1 MARIPYVI
9 PEKVSSPDVKQ
20 TFAQL
25 PTMLN
30 LFKMMAHAET
40 TFRPMVRLG
49 SAILARQKLS
59 AKLRELAI
67 LRVANLSKS
76 RYEWVQ
82 HVSLAMLMGVTRVQV
97 DAIEKGEIHASCFD
111 ETERLVLDFTTEVVG
126 DVRCSDDTFAG
137 IGKQLSSQEIVELLL
152 AVGYY
157 MMIARLCE
165 TTDVEVEP
173 PSEQAAKQA
182 RDWRPR

>member
-25 PTMLN
+25 PTILN
-30 LFKMMAHAET
+30 LFKMLAHAET
-40 TFRPMVRLG
+40 TFRPMVSLG

-82 HVSLAMLMGVTRVQV
+82 HVSLAMLMGVTRGQV
-97 DAIEKGEIHASCFD
+97 DAIEKGEIHATCFD
-111 ETERLVLDFTTEVVG
+111 DTERLVLDFTTEVVH
-126 DVRCSDDTFAG
+126 DVRCSNDTFAR
-137 IGKQLSSQEIVELLL
+137 IRKVLSSQEIVELLL
-152 AVGYY
+152 AIGYY

-165 TTDVEVEP
+165 TTDVDVEP
-173 PSEQAAKQA
+173 PSEQVAKQA

>member
-1 MARIPYVI
+1 MARIPYVL
-9 PEKVSSPDVKQ
+9 PEKVSSPEVKQ

-30 LFKMMAHAET
+30 LFKMMAHAES

-67 LRVANLSKS
+67 LRVADLSKS

-82 HVSLAMLMGVTRVQV
+82 HVSLAMLMGVTRGQV
-97 DAIEKGEIHASCFD
+97 DAIEKGELHALCFD
-111 ETERLVLDFTTEVVG
+111 DTERLVLDFTTEVVR
-126 DVRCSDDTFAG
+126 DVRCSDDTFAR
-137 IGKQLSSQEIVELLL
+137 IRKHLSSQEIVELLL

-165 TTDVEVEP
+165 TTSVDVEP
-173 PSEQAAKQA
+173 PSEQVARQA